1 MGLQAERTV
10 EDLEKALAET
20 KYEKI
25 QLEKAMGEFA
35 LQNQQ
40 LMNERSENTRF
51 LEDARAALARFRK
64 REEEYPFSTFYLSSF
79 LPFASPFS
87 SFPFFTFFLLF
98 PLTCES
104 TKVLEASMNKSIS
117 KNKNESKSEIVE
129 ETKEDSVLG
138 DLELRLENRLI
149 NEKPV
154 AVKKPQ
160 TGGAENNEDFFVLV
174 RFLLPS
180 PSPLPSSHKHFIHLV
195 NRQPQ
200 QLKSHWL
207 LKGNQAA
214 ILWTFTN
221 CIKKQFRR
229 KYHSTSGM
237 TG

>member
-1 MGLQAERTV
+1 
-10 EDLEKALAET
+10 
-20 KYEKI
+20 
-25 QLEKAMGEFA
+25 MGEFA

-64 REEEYPFSTFYLSSF
+64 REEEYPFSTFYLSLFPSLCLSLLL
-79 LPFASPFS
+79 LP
-87 SFPFFTFFLLF
+87 PFFSFFLLF
-98 PLTCES
+98 PLTCHS